1 MIQQLCK
8 AAGVANIDAGPK
20 GVVVS
25 FRNNRFANPQKLAT
39 YITARPGE
47 LRVCPDQKPAYLAD
61 WTTPKDRLA
70 GVNTLLIGLKKV
82 AA

>member
-1 MIQQLCK
+1 MIKQFCK

-20 GVVVS
+20 GVVGR

-47 LRVCPDQKPAYLAD
+47 LRVCPDQKLVYLAD
-61 WTTPKDRLA
+61 WTSPKDRLA
-70 GVNTLLIGLKKV
+70 GVNTLLVDLNK
-82 AA
+82 AAA